1 VNIEH
6 MFFIFTKGPF
16 GSLWRIRTEVA
27 RAYIPTMNRAE
38 EEEKNEETNGC
49 QNRIVAVLTASC

>member
-1 VNIEH
+1 